1 MSEAVGVIVAA
12 IIAGWV
18 AFFSLIISKEHSVS
32 QFRQQ
37 WIDELR
43 KDIAVVVAC
52 VSGIHAASLAQR
64 TYLDPLWANV
74 KTDLTRFDEAVARI
88 RLRLNPEEKR
98 KKERLATKAV
108 LGALEMLESIF
119 ADSEPQFHQLPALVT
134 TLVTNSQ
141 VILKENWTR
150 VRSGE
155 FIYRVTK
162 WGTLAFA
169 VLAVL
174 ALVAW
179 LLYVLKGSQWL
190 FHAAKVIF

>member
-1 MSEAVGVIVAA
+1 MLGAIAVIVAA

-18 AFFSLIISKEHSVS
+18 AFFSLIISKEHTVS
-32 QFRQQ
+32 DFRQK

-52 VSGIHAASLAQR
+52 VSGIHGASMAQR

-134 TLVTNSQ
+134 TVVTNSQ
-141 VILKENWTR
+141 VILKENWKR

-155 FIYRVTK
+155 LIYRVTK
-162 WGTLAFA
+162 WMTLAFA
-169 VLAVL
+169 VLAV
-174 ALVAW
+174 VAW
-179 LLYVLKGSQWL
+179 MLYVVKGSQWL
-190 FHAAKVIF
+190 LHGLKVISK

>member
-1 MSEAVGVIVAA
+1 MLGAIAVIVAS

-18 AFFSLIISKEHSVS
+18 AFFSLVISKEHTVS
-32 QFRQQ
+32 DFRQK

-52 VSGIHAASLAQR
+52 VSGIHGASMAQR

-134 TLVTNSQ
+134 TVVTNSQ
-141 VILKENWTR
+141 VILKENWKR

-155 FIYRVTK
+155 LIYRVTK
-162 WGTLAFA
+162 WMTLAFA
-169 VLAVL
+169 VLAV
-174 ALVAW
+174 VAW
-179 LLYVLKGSQWL
+179 LLYVVKGSQWL
-190 FHAAKVIF
+190 LHGFKVISK

>member
-1 MSEAVGVIVAA
+1 MLGAIAVIVAA

-18 AFFSLIISKEHSVS
+18 AFFSLIISKEHTVS
-32 QFRQQ
+32 DFRQK

-52 VSGIHAASLAQR
+52 VSGIHGASMAQR

-134 TLVTNSQ
+134 TVVTNSQ
-141 VILKENWTR
+141 VILKENWKR

-155 FIYRVTK
+155 LIYRVTK
-162 WGTLAFA
+162 WMTLAFA
-169 VLAVL
+169 VLAV
-174 ALVAW
+174 VAW
-179 LLYVLKGSQWL
+179 LLYVVKGSQWL
-190 FHAAKVIF
+190 LHGFKVISK